1 MKFSI
6 NLILLFLISNIY
18 SQSKTLTNED
28 FEKLKLKIK
37 LEIRNNLDS
46 AYYYC
51 DVIEKSNNYLH
62 KSFSEGY
69 KAYVYEL
76 KKDTL
81 SSNEHLIK
89 ANNYLK
95 KIKNSPLKYEI
106 ECQIINLSGL
116 IDRNRNKYSDALQ
129 KFEKGKIIATEN
141 KDQKFILKFNNNLA
155 SLNADIQNYNLAI
168 NSLKDNNNL
177 LNNSRQ
183 LYTENEFNKS
193 KSLITYNIG
202 NYYQDLYIRDKVLK
216 DLDSAEYYFNETLL
230 YTNNLLN
237 DKIRAICD
245 LASIK
250 LFKREYK
257 KAESY
262 YNTANAL
269 ANEKK
274 FVNEQI
280 TIKYNLGYL
289 NYIQKKY
296 EKSLIYFREVDS
308 ISNLKKFYS
317 EEFLKSNFYQGKIYY
332 YLKNNEEGLKHLNI
346 YSEEYKKYENNIINH
361 AFKINTEIS
370 ALDINKEV
378 ESLKKVIEKENLYT
392 SLWKLIVVI
401 ILISLLLIA
410 FKFYYEKNKANQ
422 KVEKLLN
429 EFKANKTIDS
439 SFNMDQKMVIDDDK
453 EKEILEKLKTL
464 IDNKY
469 FLSQDFNQQNVAK
482 KIKTNTT
489 YLSQIVNKNFKK
501 TFREYS
507 NELKI
512 NYAIQELINNPTY
525 RKYSTQAIAE
535 SVGFKN
541 NVSFT
546 KSFKKRAGVSPAQFI
561 IKINNTQ

>member
-6 NLILLFLISNIY
+6 NLIILLLISNSY
-18 SQSKTLTNED
+18 SQTKTLTNED

-51 DVIEKSNNYLH
+51 DIVEKSNSALH

-81 SSNEHLIK
+81 SSNEHLNK
-89 ANNYLK
+89 AKNYLK
-95 KIKNSPLKYEI
+95 NIKNSPLKYEI
-106 ECQIINLSGL
+106 ECQILNLSGL
-116 IDRNRNKYSDALQ
+116 IDRNRSKYSDALQ
-129 KFEKGKIIATEN
+129 KFEKGKTIATKN
-141 KDQKFILKFNNNLA
+141 KDQKFLLKFNNNLA
-155 SLNADIQNYNLAI
+155 SLNADIQNYNRAI
-168 NSLKDNNNL
+168 KSLKENDIL
-177 LNNSRQ
+177 LNKSRL
-183 LYTENEFNKS
+183 LYTEDEFNKS

-202 NYYQDLYIRDKVLK
+202 NYYQDLYLRDKVLK

-230 YTNNLLN
+230 YTNNLSN
-237 DKIRAICD
+237 DKIRTICD

-250 LFKREYK
+250 LFKKEYK

-346 YSEEYKKYENNIINH
+346 YSEAYKKYENNIINQ
-361 AFKINTEIS
+361 AFKINNEVN

-378 ESLKKVIEKENLYT
+378 ESLKKIIEKENVHT
-392 SLWKLIVVI
+392 FLWKSILII
-401 ILISLLLIA
+401 ILIFLLLIA